1 MKHLVTRGIFW
12 MAVMFATTYMV
23 IMMVNGHF
31 SWYHY
36 IFILTLLPALL
47 IIISSIILIR
57 PKSLTGR
64 DFVQLIRY
72 ASKLIYGSILAFVS
86 RKDREKH

>member
-1 MKHLVTRGIFW
+1 MKNLLARGIFW

-36 IFILTLLPALL
+36 FFIMTLLPALL

-57 PKSLTGR
+57 PKSLTSR
-64 DFVQLIRY
+64 DFIQLVRH
-72 ASKLIYGSILAFVS
+72 ASKFIYGSIQALVS
-86 RKDREKH
+86 RKDRED